1 MDENIDDFAVCN
13 DNWEKLNELQDLGSH
28 LNNIQQWF
36 EADAVP
42 KPDVLEAIHEV
53 AKYAGLLTQRLIDLQ
68 IKLLTN
74 L

>member
-1 MDENIDDFAVCN
+1 MATTIDDFSVCE
-13 DNWEKLNELQDLGSH
+13 DNWEKLREVRDLGTH
-28 LNNIQQWF
+28 LNDIQRWF
-36 EADAVP
+36 AADSVP
-42 KPDVLEAIHEV
+42 RPDVLEAIHEV